1 MTTLDEIYR
10 QKVAEIIQAALVAE
24 ADEFLGRIAGF
35 PARSATGYRDGYEEP
50 RTIAFGSTPVRVRR
64 PRIRASEVPFASELL
79 PAYKRRFPELDKTMH
94 ELWIQGLSTRD
105 FEPSLRALLGETT
118 PLSPSTISRAGAA
131 ATVLGGRPATT
142 AQDRFRTPSTP
153 PGWSHRLTSPANTSA
168 GANAA
173 SARGS
178 RSSRTRNTFI

>member
-1 MTTLDEIYR
+1 MKNVRLRAVSTPPVPDRASRMTTLDEICR

-105 FEPSLRALLGETT
+105 FEPSLRA
-118 PLSPSTISRAGAA
+118 
-131 ATVLGGRPATT
+131 
-142 AQDRFRTPSTP
+142 F
-153 PGWSHRLTSPANTSA
+153 
-168 GANAA
+168 
-173 SARGS
+173 SARRRRCRPRRS
-178 RSSRTRNTFI
+178 RG